1 MSNTKTKQKSKNEK
15 DRIRRVRRGCVIQ
28 CSNSTAAV
36 SRCSAW
42 SMYVKTKQVKTFKDL
57 EFDALDMGMTGQ
69 AKRAAMQ
76 FDNGY
81 SISVIAG
88 KHYYSSPRE
97 NDLDSSKYES
107 FEIAIFGA
115 DGCYATGEFFL
126 SHHEGSVA
134 GWQSKEQI
142 DKVMKQIQEK

>member
-1 MSNTKTKQKSKNEK
+1 
-15 DRIRRVRRGCVIQ
+15 
-28 CSNSTAAV
+28 
-36 SRCSAW
+36 
-42 SMYVKTKQVKTFKDL
+42 MYVKTKQVKTFKDL

-81 SISVIAG
+81 SISVVAG
-88 KHYYSSPRE
+88 KGYYCSPRE
-97 NDLDSSKYES
+97 SNLDSSKYKS

-115 DGCYATGEFFL
+115 DGSWVTGEFFL

-134 GWQSKEQI
+134 GWQSREEI
-142 DKVMKQIQEK
+142 DEVMKQIQAK

>member
-1 MSNTKTKQKSKNEK
+1 
-15 DRIRRVRRGCVIQ
+15 
-28 CSNSTAAV
+28 
-36 SRCSAW
+36 
-42 SMYVKTKQVKTFKDL
+42 MYVKTKQVKTFKDL
-57 EFDALDMGMTGQ
+57 EFETLDMGMTGHS
-69 AKRAAMQ
+69 KRAAMQ

-81 SISVIAG
+81 SISVVAG
-88 KHYYSSPRE
+88 KHYYCSPRE

-115 DGCYATGEFFL
+115 DGSYATGEFFL
-126 SHHEGSVA
+126 SHHERDVA